1 MDERRA
7 RLGTR
12 HLLAAGTQVA
22 SVADAAAAMVVLH
35 ASDAVGVFLQAQ
47 ARMTRSSPAEI
58 ERELYEEC
66 TAFRL
71 LAMRRTLFVVPVA
84 DVPMVH
90 AAASRAI
97 AEKERK
103 RTIQMFAEGGIGPDP
118 AALLEELE
126 VIGLAAVRERGEA
139 TTAELSAAD
148 PRLAQRITL
157 ARGKR
162 WEGTISLAQK
172 VFFHLG
178 LDGKIGRTRPR
189 GTWIASQYRWAP
201 IERWLPSGIPEVPV
215 DHARAELV
223 RRWLR
228 TFGPGTRDDIRWWT
242 GWTVA
247 AVNQA
252 LGTIGTVEVDLDG
265 GGTGYVLAGDLEPTE
280 PSGPW
285 VALLPALDATTMG
298 WTSRD
303 WYLGPHR
310 QALFDTSGNAGPTVW
325 VDGRV
330 VGGWA
335 QRETGEIAPQLL
347 EDVGTEARQ
356 MIDAEAERL
365 QQWLRPTR
373 FRWSFP
379 PVANANVL
387 STLKQAGDREPSVR

>member
-1 MDERRA
+1 VDERRA
-7 RLGTR
+7 RLGSR
-12 HLLAAGTQVA
+12 HLLAPGTQVS

-35 ASDAVGVFLQAQ
+35 ATDAVAVFLQAR
-47 ARMTRSSPAEI
+47 ARMNRSSPAEI
-58 ERELYEEC
+58 EHELYEERS
-66 TAFRL
+66 AFRL
-71 LAMRRTLFVVPVA
+71 LAMRRTLFLVPVA

-118 AALLEELE
+118 AAMLEDLE
-126 VIGLAAVRERGEA
+126 VIGLAAVRQRGEA
-139 TTAELSAAD
+139 TTAELSAED

-162 WEGTISLAQK
+162 WEGTISLSQK
-172 VFFHLG
+172 VFFHLA

-201 IERWLPSGIPEVPV
+201 IERWLPDGIPELPV
-215 DHARAELV
+215 EDARAELV

-247 AVNQA
+247 AVKQA
-252 LGTIGTVEVDLDG
+252 LAEIGAVEVDLDG
-265 GGTGYVLAGDLEPTE
+265 GETGYVLADDLDPAESP
-280 PSGPW
+280 GPW

-303 WYLGPHR
+303 WYLGQYR
-310 QALFDTSGNAGPTVW
+310 KALFDTSGNAGPTVW
-325 VDGRV
+325 VDGRI
-330 VGGWA
+330 VGGWT
-335 QRETGEIAPQLL
+335 QRDTGEIAAQFL
-347 EDVGTEARQ
+347 EDVGSETRQ
-356 MIDAEAERL
+356 MIDAEAARL
-365 QQWLRPTR
+365 QDWLGPTR

-379 PVANANVL
+379 PVAM
-387 STLKQAGDREPSVR
+387 P